1 MEDKDDSQDLNEWQQ
16 IEPLTLHQSSLPSNT
31 VPINDNYFHNFHAD
45 RSTVKESED
54 GTSPPSEGETPIP
67 AAPPSDWRLR
77 VANECRKLLKLRFE
91 AMRGGVVRVAC
102 KVRNCAIYVGA
113 FWSILCVTGAAAVAV
128 LVYRIRRRRRR
139 VGRQSVDHLTY
150 LLREKDEKISQLAVQ
165 IAQLNEV
172 ISSRRMVP
180 VVRISS

>member
-31 VPINDNYFHNFHAD
+31 
-45 RSTVKESED
+45 
-54 GTSPPSEGETPIP
+54 
-67 AAPPSDWRLR
+67 
-77 VANECRKLLKLRFE
+77 